1 MIAVIDYGSGN
12 LRSVAKALEHVAGGR
27 SVEVVR
33 LPEALKDA
41 RHIVLPGV
49 GAFGD
54 CMRGLT
60 VLPGMIAALEEEV
73 LHRQKPLLGICVGM
87 QMLFEEGREH
97 GSHLGLGWLKG
108 AVAPL
113 NVPLKVPHM
122 GWNDLS
128 IVRDHPVMRDIPAGA
143 DVYFV
148 HSYHA
153 VCSDKTDVIATVE
166 YGQAIA
172 AAVGRENILGTQ
184 FHPEKSQAVGLAL
197 LKNFVN
203 L

>member
-12 LRSVAKALEHVAGGR
+12 LRSVAKALEYVAGDHA
-27 SVEVVR
+27 VEIVR

-41 RHIVLPGV
+41 SHIVLPGV

-73 LHRQKPLLGICVGM
+73 LHLKKPLLGICVGM

-108 AVAPL
+108 AVVPL
-113 NVPLKVPHM
+113 NVPLKTPHM
-122 GWNDLS
+122 GWNDIS
-128 IVRDHPVMRDIPAGA
+128 IARDHPVMSNIPAGTN
-143 DVYFV
+143 VYFV

-153 VCSDKTDVIATVE
+153 VCGDKADIIATVQ
-166 YGQAIA
+166 YGQTV
-172 AAVGRENILGTQ
+172 AAVVGQGNIIGTQ
-184 FHPEKSQAVGLAL
+184 FHPEKSQGVGLQL